1 VAKNKYFFATLL
13 FKVKELRMEPYMDGY
28 DRAEEIKIE
37 VRMLVGMLAE
47 VKSKV
52 KLLKKKIYQQ
62 AEEEIKSIKEI
73 DKDVQDVVDRLLNDL
88 NTYSETLDKLLNE
101 LKDLDSGTY

>member
-1 VAKNKYFFATLL
+1 
-13 FKVKELRMEPYMDGY
+13 MEPYYMDGY
-28 DRAEEIKIE
+28 DRAEEIKTE
-37 VRMLVGMLAE
+37 VRMLSGMLAE
-47 VKSKV
+47 VKAKV

-62 AEEEIKSIKEI
+62 AEEEIKSITEI

-88 NTYSETLDKLLNE
+88 NTYSETLDKLFNE